1 VQSIPAIPSPAK
13 DLLIRPPTPAEWVP
27 RWIRD
32 DNRRSYHPIRFN
44 ANFHGYFGVAEVV
57 CRTA

>member
-1 VQSIPAIPSPAK
+1 LSPTK
-13 DLLIRPPTPAEWVP
+13 DLLIRPPALPEWVS

-44 ANFHGYFGVAEVV
+44 ANFPGYFGVAEVV

>member
-1 VQSIPAIPSPAK
+1 MPSPAK
-13 DLLIRPPTPAEWVP
+13 DLLIRPPAPAEWVP